1 MVEEIVRIDMQ
12 RYAKAI
18 GVAIIAGAGL
28 LAEGLLANGITL
40 GDDWPQLVGSVLAP
54 IVAFIL
60 RNK

>member
-1 MVEEIVRIDMQ
+1 MS

-28 LAEGLLANGITL
+28 LAEAFLANGIAV

-54 IVAFIL
+54 LVVWRFPNRA
-60 RNK
+60 